1 MIPQLKDDIEER
13 NKEIGELKK
22 ALEEQTLQL
31 ATSRKAVRE
40 FRDRA
45 RVSSRPPRLL
55 NVAIGLVV
63 VFISDDPARRSSCL
77 LASVNDISPVSVSS
91 SSSSSQQLP
100 TV

>member
-45 RVSSRPPRLL
+45 RVSSRLF
-55 NVAIGLVV
+55 
-63 VFISDDPARRSSCL
+63 VF
-77 LASVNDISPVSVSS
+77 
-91 SSSSSQQLP
+91 
-100 TV
+100 